1 MIDGR
6 KSILRADEDYI
17 TRDAKFIDADFCR

>member
-1 MIDGR
+1 MIGGL

-17 TRDAKFIDADFCR
+17 TRDAKFIDADFRR